1 MAARGRVEQ
10 GTKSL
15 PRWFARSAEELG
27 QELGVSLSEGL
38 TQAEA
43 LRRLAAHGSNELPE
57 APPPSPWHIFQTQCT
72 SLIVWVLIGA
82 AVISGL
88 LGEWID
94 TGAILAIVLLN
105 ALLGFV
111 QEYRAEQSL
120 AALKTM
126 AVTHARVIRNGL
138 RSSLLSRDLVPGDLI
153 DVEAGDRVPA
163 DVRLIHASSLRTQE
177 AALTGE
183 STSVDKVD
191 SPLAEGDLPLAD
203 QRNMLFLGTTITGG
217 KGRALVV
224 ATGIETALGRI
235 ATLMTTVSVEPTPLQ
250 RRLEQFGQVLLLLSL
265 GIVAVVFALGLWR
278 GEPAFNMFL
287 TAVSLAVAA
296 IPEGLPAIVTT
307 TLALGVMR
315 MVKRHALIRR
325 LPAVE
330 TLGAATVICT
340 DKTGTL
346 TKNEMTVTRL
356 YVDGLVYDVT
366 GEGYGPQGQIVGGD
380 PRKGGLQDLLMSALL
395 CNGASLKKVNGSWT
409 VVGDPTEGALLVAGA
424 KAGLWK
430 EALESVQPFVAE
442 IPFDSDRKMM
452 TVVRRSGAQWM
463 AYVKGAPDLLL
474 SHCSDYLTA
483 TGEARPLAGETR
495 DRIAATDRQFAR
507 QALRVVGLAQRRLGP
522 TPVTVRADV
531 VEQGLVF
538 IGLAAMKDPLRPEV
552 KAAVELCRSAGITTV
567 MITGDHKETALAIA
581 REAGFP
587 TGPAQALSGLE
598 LNALTDAE
606 LAGRVQDLSVYAR
619 VSAEHKLRIVKAWRA
634 RGAIVAMTGDG
645 VNDAP
650 ALREADI
657 GIAMG
662 MTGTDV
668 TKEASDM
675 VVTDDNFASI
685 AAAVEEGRIIY
696 DNIRKAVHY
705 LLSCNLSEVL
715 VMLGSTLVGW
725 PLPLLPVQILW
736 INLVTDG
743 FPALALAV
751 DPADPDAMKRPPR
764 DPQTKLLGRERMLA
778 VGLQGS
784 VMALTTLAVFWVA
797 LSIWEDDV
805 SSVRTM
811 TFTTLVLVQLL
822 HAFSCRHERYS
833 LFRIGVTSN
842 RTLVAAVSLSALL
855 QVGILV
861 SPWGQEIFRLVP
873 LRGDEWWL
881 MVGLGVLP
889 FAAMELWKA
898 WSRMRGT

>member
-1 MAARGRVEQ
+1 MAEQGQKSQNRWYARSVEGLGHEFSVVLTEGLAEAEAARR
-10 GTKSL
+10 L
-15 PRWFARSAEELG
+15 SALG
-27 QELGVSLSEGL
+27 P
-38 TQAEA
+38 
-43 LRRLAAHGSNELPE
+43 NELPE
-57 APPPSPWHIFQTQCT
+57 APPPSPWSILGAQFT

-82 AVISGL
+82 AIISGF

-105 ALLGFV
+105 GLLGFI

-120 AALKTM
+120 AALKTL
-126 AVTHARVIRNGL
+126 AVTSARVVRDGARRTL
-138 RSSLLSRDLVPGDLI
+138 SSRELVPGDII

-163 DVRLIHASSLRTQE
+163 DARLIQATSLRTQE

-183 STSVDKVD
+183 STPVEKSGET
-191 SPLAEGDLPLAD
+191 LAEGDLPFAD
-203 QRNMLFLGTTITGG
+203 QRNMLFLGTTVTGG

-224 ATGIETALGRI
+224 ATGIKTELGRI
-235 ATLMTTVSVEPTPLQ
+235 ATLMTTVPVEPTPLQ

-278 GEPAFNMFL
+278 GEPVFDMFL

-346 TKNEMTVTRL
+346 TKNEMTVTHL

-366 GEGYGPQGQIVGGD
+366 GEGYAPEGEILGGD
-380 PRKGGLQDLLMSALL
+380 PHEGGLRDLLMSALL
-395 CNGASLKKVNGSWT
+395 CNGASLKEVDGSWT
-409 VVGDPTEGALLVAGA
+409 VVGDPTEGALLVAGT
-424 KAGLWK
+424 KAGLRK
-430 EALESVQPFVAE
+430 EDLERAHPFVEE
-442 IPFDSDRKMM
+442 IPFDSERKMM
-452 TVVRRSGAQWM
+452 TVVRRSAGQVV
-463 AYVKGAPDLLL
+463 AYVKGAPDILL
-474 SHCSDYLTA
+474 SRCGDYA
-483 TGEARPLAGETR
+483 TISGKSRPL
-495 DRIAATDRQFAR
+495 TDSAREAILSANQQFAR
-507 QALRVVGLAQRRLGP
+507 QALRVVGLAQRRLDPEP
-522 TPVTVRADV
+522 TTFQA
-531 VEQGLVF
+531 EAIETQLVF
-538 IGLAAMKDPLRPEV
+538 IGLAAMKDPLRPEA
-552 KAAVELCRSAGITTV
+552 KIAVGLCRAAGIVTV

-587 TGPAQALSGLE
+587 SGPTQALSGLE

-606 LAGRVQDLSVYAR
+606 LAARVRDISVYAR
-619 VSAEHKLRIVKAWRA
+619 VSAEHKLRIVKTWRA
-634 RGAIVAMTGDG
+634 RGAVVAMTGDG

-650 ALREADI
+650 AVREADI

-662 MTGTDV
+662 LTGTDV

-685 AAAVEEGRIIY
+685 AAAVEEGRCIY

-715 VMLGSTLVGW
+715 VMLGSTLLGW
-725 PLPLLPVQILW
+725 PLPLLPIHILW

-751 DPADPDAMKRPPR
+751 DPKDPDVMKRPPR
-764 DPQTKLLGRERMLA
+764 DPHARLLDRERFLA
-778 VGLQGS
+778 VCLQGT
-784 VMALTTLAVFWVA
+784 VMAVATLAVFGVS
-797 LSIWEDDV
+797 LSILKDEV
-805 SSVRTM
+805 PFARTM

-833 LFRIGVTSN
+833 LFQIGVMTN
-842 RTLVAAVSLSALL
+842 RALVGAVLLSALL
-855 QVGILV
+855 QAGILL
-861 SPWGQEIFRLVP
+861 SPWGQEIFKVVP
-873 LRGDEWWL
+873 LRADEWWL

-889 FAAMELWKA
+889 FLVMELWKA
-898 WSRMRGT
+898 WGRMRTCE